1 MKQEELIQLR
11 DIAVSL
17 AREAGAI
24 TLRHFNSETSV
35 ERKIDGSFVTA
46 ADREAEAFLRA
57 QIRERFP
64 ADGILGEEEGETP
77 GSSGRRWILDPIDGT
92 YSFVHR
98 VPLYGVLIGI
108 EQEGEPLVG
117 VVYIPALGDMV
128 YAAKGTGCFWNG
140 NQTRVSRTE
149 RLSDAL
155 LLATDFGVC
164 ERYGFGP
171 AADRLQSAVHSRRTW
186 ADCYGYVLV
195 ATGRADVMLDP
206 VMHVWDCAALL
217 PIIEEAGGT
226 FTDWTG
232 RRTIDAGN
240 SIATNGTLFEQVMD
254 TVRG

>member
-1 MKQEELIQLR
+1 MKKEELIDLR
-11 DIAVSL
+11 DFAVSL

-57 QIRERFP
+57 QIKKRFP

-92 YSFVHR
+92 YSFVHG
-98 VPLYGVLIGI
+98 VPLYGVLIGV
-108 EQEGEPLVG
+108 EQDDEPIAG
-117 VVYIPALGDMV
+117 VIYIPALKDMV

-140 NQTRVSRTE
+140 EPARVSKTE
-149 RLSDAL
+149 SLKDAL

-164 ERYGFGP
+164 DRYGFG
-171 AADRLQSAVHSRRTW
+171 AAANRLQASVHSRRTW

-195 ATGRADVMLDP
+195 ATGRADIMFDP

-217 PIIEEAGGT
+217 PVIEEAGGT
-226 FTDWTG
+226 FTDWKGT
-232 RRTIDAGN
+232 RTIHSGN
-240 SIATNGTLFEQVMD
+240 SIATNGVLFEQVMS
-254 TVRG
+254 TIRG